1 MLWGLAL
8 DTSCT
13 SVGCFLK
20 VCGDGVEYPVSAI
33 DGPGGVANNG
43 WWAID

>member
-1 MLWGLAL
+1 VLGVHLKKNDFPL
-8 DTSCT
+8 
-13 SVGCFLK
+13 FLK
-20 VCGDGVEYPVSAI
+20 VCGDGVEYPVRAI